1 MICFA
6 MTRSKMVT
14 HERLLRL
21 PEVPDVR
28 LWSYDRIFAAHS
40 LPRATWV
47 FTDMDR
53 LGFWDLELAALA
65 YRLLETAGVKCL
77 NDPARACQ
85 RASLLRRLRGA
96 GLNRFGVWRVA
107 DGEWPDAWPVF
118 LRTDSGHRGPL
129 GDLLHDRAELEA
141 AIDRAIDAGH
151 PSRELL
157 IVEYCA
163 QPIRDG
169 LFHKRAV
176 FRVGETMVPTLG
188 VFDELWSAKRGK
200 LGVAGLALYEAEL
213 AELRENRFG
222 EPLRPA
228 FELGAIGYGRAD
240 FALVDGTPQV
250 YEINTNPTIG
260 RIREHPHPPRME
272 AARHCERRFAEALH
286 GIDSPRGGKS
296 VALDTRPF
304 DKQRRK
310 DSRLGTAHWTP

>member
-14 HERLLRL
+14 HGALLQI
-21 PEVPDVR
+21 PGAPDVR
-28 LWSYDRIFAAHS
+28 LWSYDRIFATHS

-53 LGFWDLELAALA
+53 LGFWELELAASA
-65 YRLLETAGVKCL
+65 YRVLAAASVKCL

-85 RASLLRRLRGA
+85 RASLLRRLRGS
-96 GLNRFGVWRVA
+96 GFNRFGVWRVA
-107 DGEWPDAWPVF
+107 DEEWPDAWPVF
-118 LRTDSGHRGPL
+118 LRTDSAHRGPL
-129 GDLLHDRAELEA
+129 GDLLHDRASLET
-141 AIDRAIDAGH
+141 AIDRAIEAGH

-163 QPIRDG
+163 QPIREG

-188 VFDELWSAKRGK
+188 VFDEQWSAKRGK
-200 LGVAGLALYEAEL
+200 LGVAGLALYEQEF

-222 EPLRPA
+222 EPLRSA
-228 FELGAIGYGRAD
+228 FAIGEIEYGRAD
-240 FALVDGTPQV
+240 FALVDGAPQV

-260 RIREHPHPPRME
+260 RVGEHPHPPRME
-272 AARHCERRFAEALH
+272 AGRLCEQRLVEALH
-286 GIDSPRGGKS
+286 AIDSQRGGKA
-296 VALDTRPF
+296 VALDAQRF

-310 DSRLGTAHWTP
+310 DVRLAPARWTP